1 MNKPILS
8 RLLVLFCLFLQGYL
22 SVAQE
27 IKGIIKGYAQNES
40 GEPLFQAALFIEGT
54 SFGALT
60 NDEGFFQID
69 NLPAGEYSLRVTYV
83 GYEPHFKKIN
93 IRQGHTSEVTIKLTS
108 QDQMLQTVEIT
119 GRKEKDYTNSNSFAG
134 TKTSTPIKE
143 VPQSIAYVTKEVMA
157 DQGAVRMMDIVK
169 NVSGVNQHTFY
180 DDVSIR
186 GFRNQG
192 GVGSSSSTQLFN
204 GLRTFT
210 GFWRQNLVNYLERVE
225 IIKGPAAALFGNANP
240 GGTINKVTKKPL
252 QEERHSVGFQVGSW
266 NTVRMTTDFTG
277 PMNKEKT
284 VLYRLNLGYE
294 NAGSFRDL
302 LFDKNIVIAPSI
314 SYLASPKTRLNF
326 DAVYNKSNSRLDR
339 GQSVFGSSSLY
350 STPISLNVADIND
363 YLDEETYLITA
374 SLTHEF
380 SKHISFNASFLRT
393 GYRQDLFEHRSTAF
407 AVDKKGQEIRELA
420 FRRTIRRHNE
430 QFSNSATAYLTANAF
445 TGAVNHKILVGYDYN
460 TSVIPIG
467 SSQMDATGY
476 RLLDGTVAS
485 RYVVRDSAKYEFYSY
500 NGQMIPR
507 PNVASFNLSTNTH
520 MLQNT
525 NDYVETAN
533 NTDVVVP
540 FYSQQHSM
548 YVQEQLSWGHLKAL
562 LGLRYETYIDRAG
575 YATANVTKIVQHAL
589 LPRIGATYE
598 ANQNVNIYATY
609 ALGYNP
615 QSSSSQNVAA
625 GGPFDPMTS
634 NLLEAG
640 VKSSWLDNRLSV
652 TAAVYKI
659 TQKNVL
665 YNAQDPDNPDL
676 LVQVGKDQAKGV
688 ELDVVGSILPNLSII
703 TTYAH
708 NQAILQGA
716 QGTTDSLYNNQ
727 QKPNAPKNQGSI
739 WLKYEI
745 AHGALQG
752 IGLGVGANYVGK
764 RTFGFQS
771 INNIVPTEGPGYTLL
786 NAGLYYRVKKVQL
799 QLNLNNLTDKIHWV
813 GGYDRSR
820 LYPGAPR
827 NWQTSIT
834 YVF

>member
-1 MNKPILS
+1 MKNCRLS
-8 RLLVLFCLFLQGYL
+8 WLLLLIGVTITM
-22 SVAQE
+22 SVAN
-27 IKGIIKGYAQNES
+27 AQNTGGVRGQITDET
-40 GEPLFQAALFIEGT
+40 GQALYQAAILLEGT
-54 SFGALT
+54 SQGT
-60 NDEGFFQID
+60 TTGEDGSFQIPD
-69 NLPAGEYSLRVTYV
+69 IAPGDYTVRVTYL
-83 GYEPHFKKIN
+83 GYDAIRRKVKI
-93 IRQGHTSEVTIKLTS
+93 RSGHIHEMNLQLTS
-108 QDQMLQTVEIT
+108 KDELLQTVEIT
-119 GRKEKDYTNSNSFAG
+119 GRKEKDYTNSNTFAG
-134 TKTSTPIKE
+134 TKTATPIRE

-210 GFWRQNLVNYLERVE
+210 GFWRQNLINYLERVE
-225 IIKGPAAALFGNANP
+225 VIKGPAAALFGNANP

-252 QEERHSVGFQVGSW
+252 EDPRHLVGFQVGSW

-277 PMNKEKT
+277 PMNKDKT

-302 LFDKNIVIAPSI
+302 LFDKNIVVAPSL
-314 SYLASPKTRLNF
+314 SYLASKKTRLNF
-326 DAVYNKSNSRLDR
+326 DAVYNKSISRLDR
-339 GQSVFGSSSLY
+339 GQSVFGSSDLY

-363 YLDEETYLITA
+363 YLNEETYLLTA

-407 AVDKKGQEIRELA
+407 AVDKKGKEIQELA

-430 QFSNSATAYLTANAF
+430 QFSNSATAYLTADFN
-445 TGAVNHKILVGYDYN
+445 TGGVNHKLLGGYDYN

-467 SSQMDATGY
+467 SSQMDAAGY
-476 RLLDGTVAS
+476 RLLDGTIAT
-485 RYVVRDSAKYEFYSY
+485 RYVVKDSAKYQFYSY
-500 NGQMIPR
+500 KGQMIPR
-507 PNVASFNLSTNTH
+507 PNVASFDLSTNAH
-520 MLQNT
+520 ALQNT
-525 NDYVETAN
+525 AGYVETAN

-540 FYSQQHSM
+540 FMSQQHSV
-548 YVQEQLSWGHLKAL
+548 YLQEQLSWGRLKAL
-562 LGLRYETYIDRAG
+562 LGLRYETYIDKAG
-575 YATANVTKIVQHAL
+575 YATASVTKIIQHSL

-598 ANQNVNIYATY
+598 VSKQVNAYATY
-609 ALGYNP
+609 AMGYNP
-615 QSSSSQNVAA
+615 QSSSSQNAAA

-634 NLLEAG
+634 DLLEAG
-640 VKSSWLDNRLSV
+640 VKSNWLDNRLSI

-659 TQKNVL
+659 TQRNVL

-688 ELDVVGSILPNLSII
+688 ELDIVGNILPNLSII
-703 TTYAH
+703 ATYAY
-708 NQAILQGA
+708 NKAFLSGA
-716 QGTTDSLYNNQ
+716 QATTDSAYNGQ

-739 WLKYEI
+739 WLKYEM
-745 AHGALQG
+745 AKGALR
-752 IGLGVGANYVGK
+752 GLGLGAGANYVGK
-764 RTFGFQS
+764 RTFGFQG
-771 INNIVPTEGPGYTLL
+771 INNITPTKGPDYMLI
-786 NAGLYYRVKKVQL
+786 NAGVYYRVKKIQL